1 MESYEPTWP
10 ALQHEEEAGPDAATF
25 GDVLFA
31 RDESLSLVRN
41 DSNDKLALRLARCHF
56 GIAQLHSKWLLWSIQ
71 FSVPHRGAGTFA
83 CVLLMHTPGGQM
95 CRTGRDIAVHADGS
109 SFVCL
114 SEGLM

>member
-1 MESYEPTWP
+1 MSLPGRLCNMRKRQAQTQLRLGMYYVW
-10 ALQHEEEAGPDAATF
+10 G
-25 GDVLFA
+25 

-41 DSNDKLALRLARCHF
+41 DSTVRQARCHF
-56 GIAQLHSKWLLWSIQ
+56 GTAQLHSKWWLWPIQ